1 MGFRLGHKQKKFA
14 RLGAKVV
21 VGAGALAG
29 AALGVKQE
37 ADKFA
42 VAKRAEQR
50 VVDAGVF
57 QGIAKDMGERG
68 VPKTAADGSTI
79 VKKTSPIVLGEGKVA
94 PPPPPPPTMK
104 TGITK
109 VVGVAVGGAS
119 LKDELISAG
128 SDYYQRSLSR
138 EEQEKNFRAAEE
150 AKAKA
155 GGTKALGGIGST
167 EASSKELL
175 KLGAKKAKKKL
186 TPSMPKN
193 PFKYGG

>member
-1 MGFRLGHKQKKFA
+1 MGIRLGHKVKNA
-14 RLGAKVV
+14 DRVGVKVV

-29 AALGVKQE
+29 AALGVKEE
-37 ADKFA
+37 ADKYA
-42 VAKRAEQR
+42 VAKRDEQR
-50 VVDAGVF
+50 VVNAGVF
-57 QGIAKDMGERG
+57 EGIAKDMGDRG
-68 VPKTAADGSTI
+68 VPKTAADGSSI
-79 VKKTSPIVLGEGKVA
+79 AKKSSPVVLGGGRVA
-94 PPPPPPPTMK
+94 PPAPPPPTMK
-104 TGITK
+104 SMGIK
-109 VVGVAVGGAS
+109 AVGVAVGGAS

-138 EEQEKNFRAAEE
+138 EEQEKNFRKAEE
-150 AKAKA
+150 VKAKA
-155 GGTKALGGIGST
+155 GGTTAQGGIGST